1 MNWTKK
7 QTSTLAVVAITSFM
21 GTFLISS
28 INIALPS
35 IEKTF
40 GLNAIMLSWVVTSF
54 LLATAMF
61 LLPAGRWS
69 DISGVVRLYKAGLI
83 IFTLSSLLCGIAP
96 SGGWLIAAR
105 YLQGIGAAFTNTTGQ
120 AILVGSFPPQNR
132 GSVLGIS
139 GFRSDHLW
147 EDYSLSKLAGA
158 PFSWQQPLS
167 DSFQRSYRFFI

>member
-1 MNWTKK
+1 MHHAE
-7 QTSTLAVVAITSFM
+7 L
-21 GTFLISS
+21 
-28 INIALPS
+28 
-35 IEKTF
+35 
-40 GLNAIMLSWVVTSF
+40 VVTSF

-139 GFRSDHLW
+139 GFIGISRAFHSDHLW

>member
-1 MNWTKK
+1 
-7 QTSTLAVVAITSFM
+7 M

-40 GLNAIMLSWVVTSF
+40 GLNAIMLNWVVTSF
-54 LLATAMF
+54 LLQQQPCFCF
-61 LLPAGRWS
+61 LQDSWG

-83 IFTLSSLLCGIAP
+83 IFTLSSLLCRLLRRVAGLLQP
-96 SGGWLIAAR
+96 VTSGYWRCIYQYR
-105 YLQGIGAAFTNTTGQ
+105 KTV
-120 AILVGSFPPQNR
+120 ILVGSFPPQNR

-139 GFRSDHLW
+139 VSSVYLGLSFGPFV
-147 EDYSLSKLAGA
+147 EDYSLNKLAGA

>member
-61 LLPAGRWS
+61 LLPA
-69 DISGVVRLYKAGLI
+69 
-83 IFTLSSLLCGIAP
+83 
-96 SGGWLIAAR
+96 
-105 YLQGIGAAFTNTTGQ
+105 
-120 AILVGSFPPQNR
+120 
-132 GSVLGIS
+132 
-139 GFRSDHLW
+139 
-147 EDYSLSKLAGA
+147 
-158 PFSWQQPLS
+158 
-167 DSFQRSYRFFI
+167 

>member
-61 LLPAGRWS
+61 LFRRTLERYFG
-69 DISGVVRLYKAGLI
+69 SGQ
-83 IFTLSSLLCGIAP
+83 TL
-96 SGGWLIAAR
+96 
-105 YLQGIGAAFTNTTGQ
+105 
-120 AILVGSFPPQNR
+120 
-132 GSVLGIS
+132 
-139 GFRSDHLW
+139 
-147 EDYSLSKLAGA
+147 
-158 PFSWQQPLS
+158 
-167 DSFQRSYRFFI
+167 